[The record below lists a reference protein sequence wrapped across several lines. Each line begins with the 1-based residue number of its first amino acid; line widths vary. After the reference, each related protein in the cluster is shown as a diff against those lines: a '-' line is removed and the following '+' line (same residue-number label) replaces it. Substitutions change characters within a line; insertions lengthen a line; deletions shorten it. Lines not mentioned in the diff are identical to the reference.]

1 MDYKKKYL
9 KYKKKYLNI
18 KKIFGGSRDLLV
30 NQDFLKDYEKETG
43 YEEKDKA
50 IIHYNYLEEPVVFP
64 FISGEKVDVLKK
76 LFDIKP
82 PYNIFVTMGED
93 CLDPALSF
101 DENGV
106 MEGARL
112 VVEKG
117 LSLDHMNNFVQNLI
131 EGNPHIIN
139 GNSEEELINKIFL
152 SDEEG
157 REIVNLR
164 TLALK
169 QLPENYKP
177 FNSFKILF
185 DTFEDVITYFTS
197 LNPNTD
203 RSFFNR
209 HYHEHDE
216 FEVQNNDER
225 IIIQNSWNLMPRGE
239 ESLTILPPI
248 IGNIT
253 ITGNDAMDGLYLCHN
268 QSLTEIPPEIGGL
281 QANTVRLHDLRR
293 LRTLPSEI
301 INLNTTLLTCFWVHP
316 DFVLPANFGN
326 NENRIERI
334 HLDWWVCW
342 PNNTLP
348 ENSQE
353 HPIQQ
358 NAHVSNPLLQNFVLE
373 DTWYQHGE
381 QGIIDP
387 VRLIKKSISE

>member
-18 KKIFGGSRDLLV
+18 KKIFGGSRDLQV
-30 NQDFLKDYEKETG
+30 NQDFLKG
-43 YEEKDKA
+43 YEEKDLGKVT
-50 IIHYNYLEEPVVFP
+50 INYNYEESVVFP
-64 FISGEKVDVLKK
+64 FISDEKVDILKE

-93 CLDPALSF
+93 ELDLEESFETNSVADEARLMVEKVLSF
-101 DENGV
+101 ED
-106 MEGARL
+106 
-112 VVEKG
+112 
-117 LSLDHMNNFVQNLI
+117 MNKFVQNLI

-139 GNSEEELINKIFL
+139 GNSEKEKNELINKIFI
-152 SDEEG
+152 SDKDG

-169 QLPENYKP
+169 QLPEKYEP
-177 FNSFKILF
+177 FDRFTILF

-203 RSFFNR
+203 RGFFNR
-209 HYHEHDE
+209 HYHERDE
-216 FEVQNNDER
+216 FEVKNNDER
-225 IIIQNSWNLMPRGE
+225 IIIENSWNLMPRGE
-239 ESLTILPPI
+239 EVGLTILPPI
-248 IGNIT
+248 IGNIN
-253 ITGNDAMDGLYLCHN
+253 ITGNGADDGLYLCHN

-281 QANTVRLHDLRR
+281 QANTVWLHDIRR

-301 INLNTTLLTCFWVHP
+301 INLHTTLLTCFWVHE

-358 NAHVSNPLLQNFVLE
+358 NAHVSNPLLRNFVLE

-381 QGIIDP
+381 QGIIEP
-387 VRLIKKSISE
+387 VHLIKNQ